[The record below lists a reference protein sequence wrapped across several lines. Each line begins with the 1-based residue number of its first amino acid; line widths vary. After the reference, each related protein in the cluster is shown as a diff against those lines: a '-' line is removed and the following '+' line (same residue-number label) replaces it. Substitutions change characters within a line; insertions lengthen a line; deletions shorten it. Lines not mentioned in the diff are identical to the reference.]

1 MFELSDLP
9 KASEL
14 SNNALE
20 NMELNVGFKS
30 RLPQPTYNPV
40 KGIPQLLKN
49 WPEIEQYLMLGTLYE
64 IGTLEIINP
73 HDKEL
78 TEEQEKEIEWIDEDP
93 FIIKPQTQLKGSGRG
108 SKDRPQ
114 TPQKK
119 GKETGKQPDLRNKR
133 KINPYLKRRR
143 FK

>member
-40 KGIPQLLKN
+40 KGIP
-49 WPEIEQYLMLGTLYE
+49 
-64 IGTLEIINP
+64 
-73 HDKEL
+73 
-78 TEEQEKEIEWIDEDP
+78 
-93 FIIKPQTQLKGSGRG
+93 
-108 SKDRPQ
+108 
-114 TPQKK
+114 
-119 GKETGKQPDLRNKR
+119 
-133 KINPYLKRRR
+133 
-143 FK
+143 